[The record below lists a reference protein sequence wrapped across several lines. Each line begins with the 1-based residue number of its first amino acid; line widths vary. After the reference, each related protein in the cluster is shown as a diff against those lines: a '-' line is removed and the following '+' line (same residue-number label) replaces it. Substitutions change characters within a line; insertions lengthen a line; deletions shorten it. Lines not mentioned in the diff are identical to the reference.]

1 MLKKILI
8 GIGIFILILIIAF
21 AYMNYRSRSVSPP
34 ENISLEVDGLQIEV
48 NYSRPTARGRLIF
61 GTEAEGALLPYGKY
75 WRLGANESTE
85 ITFNQN
91 VSFNGEFLAAGT
103 YRLYAIPGPESFR
116 IGVNTELGKWGAR
129 EPDYSKDI
137 FVTEVPVN
145 PLEQPIEQLTA
156 RIKAGEGAD
165 AILYFE
171 WAEVQL
177 AIPISRKAER

>member
-1 MLKKILI
+1 MLKKVLI
-8 GIGIFILILIIAF
+8 GLGIFILILVIAF

-34 ENISLEVDGLQIEV
+34 EVISLEVDGLQIEF

-61 GTEAEGALLPYGKY
+61 GTEAEGALLPFGKY

-85 ITFNQN
+85 ITINQN
-91 VSFNGEFLAAGT
+91 VSFNGAPLNAGT

-116 IGVNTELGKWGAR
+116 IGVNTELGKWGAW
-129 EPDYSKDI
+129 EPDYSKDV

-145 PLEQPIEQLTA
+145 PLDQTVEQLTA
-156 RIKAGEGAD
+156 RLEAGEGAG

-177 AIPISRKAER
+177 AIPIAIASQ

>member
-1 MLKKILI
+1 MLKKVLI
-8 GIGIFILILIIAF
+8 GLGIFILILVIAF

-34 ENISLEVDGLQIEV
+34 EVISLEVDGLQIEF

-61 GTEAEGALLPYGKY
+61 GTEAEGALLPFGKY

-85 ITFNQN
+85 ITINQN
-91 VSFNGEFLAAGT
+91 VSFNGAPLNAGT
-103 YRLYAIPGPESFR
+103 YRLYAIPGPESFH
-116 IGVNTELGKWGAR
+116 IGVNTEQGKWGAW
-129 EPDYSKDI
+129 EPDYSKDV

-145 PLEQPIEQLTA
+145 PLDQPIEQLTA
-156 RIKAGEGAD
+156 RLEAGEGAG

-177 AIPISRKAER
+177 AIPIAIASQ